1 MGVKMPELRNSNYL
15 GSERTLPP
23 ICRIFTLNHAV
34 AFSLCRFAATRG
46 VQQRFSPKKFSRKD
60 PSRTFGCKAGHDAPY
75 AAAETELRSST
86 SLPDECNPHHRQSL
100 TGLPTRQSLREDP
113 GRLTESQS
121 YRFSA
126 PLCAIFRQTQTYRL
140 WTDLTCHGKGLWN
153 RKKKAA
159 KVAPSP
165 PSPPSPPPVVKSRVT
180 SWFFVRGN

>member
-121 YRFSA
+121 YRFPA
-126 PLCAIFRQTQTYRL
+126 PFYALSFGRL
-140 WTDLTCHGKGLWN
+140 KRIDSG
-153 RKKKAA
+153 RI
-159 KVAPSP
+159 
-165 PSPPSPPPVVKSRVT
+165 
-180 SWFFVRGN
+180 